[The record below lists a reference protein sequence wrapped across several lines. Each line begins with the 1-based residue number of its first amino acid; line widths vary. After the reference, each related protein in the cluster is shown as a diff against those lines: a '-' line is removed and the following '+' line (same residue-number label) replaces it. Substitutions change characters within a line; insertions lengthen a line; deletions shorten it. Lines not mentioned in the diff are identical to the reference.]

1 MYKFFIKGV
10 TTHVQEFH
18 LDKQIRLLDSPG
30 VIYEK
35 QQSGLQG
42 VLKIENLSDP
52 IGVVEGIVKK
62 VESTKLSSIYQI
74 SDFISVQEFL
84 QLCAN
89 KMGKLKKG
97 GIADIE
103 ATSKIIIQVKNNW
116 RKYSM
121 IDCVLGLE

>member
-1 MYKFFIKGV
+1 M
-10 TTHVQEFH
+10 
-18 LDKQIRLLDSPG
+18 DKQIRLLDSPG

-52 IGVVEGIVKK
+52 VGVVEEIVKK
-62 VESTKLSSIYQI
+62 VELSRLSSIYQI
-74 SDFISVQEFL
+74 NVFTSVQEFL

-103 ATSKIIIQVKNNW
+103 TTSKIIIQVNHK
-116 RKYSM
+116 
-121 IDCVLGLE
+121 